1 MIYTMTITMDHAG
14 RLVIPS
20 EIRREAA
27 LEPGTPLDVR
37 WRDGIIEIEPQPL
50 TVTFERKGRLLVARP
65 ARKISA
71 LRTRAVERTRRDLS
85 TKRRQR

>member
-1 MIYTMTITMDHAG
+1 MITTMDSAG

-37 WRDGIIEIEPQPL
+37 CRDGVIEIEPQALPITL
-50 TVTFERKGRLLVARP
+50 QRKGRLLVASP
-65 ARKISA
+65 VKKVAR
-71 LRTRAVERTRRDLS
+71 LRTSTVERTRRDLD
-85 TKRRQR
+85 TRRGRR

>member
-1 MIYTMTITMDHAG
+1 MDSAG

-37 WRDGIIEIEPQPL
+37 CRDGVIEIEPQPL
-50 TVTFERKGRLLVARP
+50 TVRLERKGRLLVAAPVRKV
-65 ARKISA
+65 ARLRSA
-71 LRTRAVERTRRDLS
+71 TVERTRRELAS
-85 TKRRQR
+85 RRGRR